1 MNRHNGELVAVKT
14 FNQMSLDDVNREF
27 GILKKANH
35 ENIVKLLAIEEDQKE
50 RSIVIVMELCT
61 DGSLFNI
68 LNDPEKHR

>member
-1 MNRHNGELVAVKT
+1 
-14 FNQMSLDDVNREF
+14 MSLDDVNREF

-68 LNDPEKHR
+68 LNDPENTGNVT